1 MSVIASDRELEL
13 SVRLLEEQEEEEISG
28 GSRGVEEVLNST
40 STSSPRRNNTT
51 LRRVLLDEQVVL
63 MKNEA
68 VFQFAPIHSDAQN
81 LHIQVSNTNRTV
93 LDLTHHTY
101 VVRITYVCI
110 PAITYEFYVLVEFYG
125 KYVFL
130 FSFLHRPK
138 KL

>member
-28 GSRGVEEVLNST
+28 WSRGDEEVLNSSST

-51 LRRVLLDEQVVL
+51 STRVLLDEQVVL

-81 LHIQVSNTNRTV
+81 LHIQVSNAYQSNW
-93 LDLTHHTY
+93 LGG
-101 VVRITYVCI
+101 
-110 PAITYEFYVLVEFYG
+110 E
-125 KYVFL
+125 YVFN
-130 FSFLHRPK
+130 
-138 KL
+138 

>member
-28 GSRGVEEVLNST
+28 WSRGDEEVLNSST

-51 LRRVLLDEQVVL
+51 STRVLLDEQVVL

-81 LHIQVSNTNRTV
+81 LHIQVSNAYQSNC
-93 LDLTHHTY
+93 LGG
-101 VVRITYVCI
+101 
-110 PAITYEFYVLVEFYG
+110 E
-125 KYVFL
+125 YVFNL
-130 FSFLHRPK
+130 VCTMYYSK
-138 KL
+138 Q

>member
-28 GSRGVEEVLNST
+28 GSRGDEEVPNSSST
-40 STSSPRRNNTT
+40 STSSRGRNNTT

-93 LDLTHHTY
+93 WVIISFSTY
-101 VVRITYVCI
+101 TTYS
-110 PAITYEFYVLVEFYG
+110 
-125 KYVFL
+125 KQ
-130 FSFLHRPK
+130 
-138 KL
+138 

>member
-1 MSVIASDRELEL
+1 MPSLQIMSVIASDRELEL

-28 GSRGVEEVLNST
+28 GSRGDEEVLNNSSST

-81 LHIQVSNTNRTV
+81 LHIQVSNTNRTFWV
-93 LDLTHHTY
+93 
-101 VVRITYVCI
+101 ISI
-110 PAITYEFYVLVEFYG
+110 
-125 KYVFL
+125 
-130 FSFLHRPK
+130 
-138 KL
+138 